1 MVNIFIFHA
10 VFVFDTDVCVF
21 DAVVCVFLFFLLSLS
36 LTLLS
41 VFLMLLYVSMSLLPL
56 LLLLL
61 LLLLLS
67 SSLSLHLQLSLL
79 KKLYFRCS
87 YGVKKCTHLHVRR
100 ARGARLKRFSIILGK
115 DHCQSCKDV
124 KMLKIEKMMMVLLE
138 MVTWPPLDRRPP

>member
-1 MVNIFIFHA
+1 MMVNIFIFHA
-10 VFVFDTDVCVF
+10 VFVFDTVVCGFV
-21 DAVVCVFLFFLLSLS
+21 AVVCV
-36 LTLLS
+36 
-41 VFLMLLYVSMSLLPL
+41 YVIVALVV
-56 LLLLL
+56 L

-115 DHCQSCKDV
+115 DHCQSFKDGEDV
-124 KMLKIEKMMMVLLE
+124 ENRE
-138 MVTWPPLDRRPP
+138 NDDGFA